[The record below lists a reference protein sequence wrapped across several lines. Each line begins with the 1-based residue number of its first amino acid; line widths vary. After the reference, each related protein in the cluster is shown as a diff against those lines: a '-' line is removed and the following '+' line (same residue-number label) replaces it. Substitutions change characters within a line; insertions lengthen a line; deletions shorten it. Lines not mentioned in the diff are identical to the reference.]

1 MRHFRIRLAGFMN
14 LKFFFIRDQMAN
26 TNAKTPHFR
35 RSVNEPLKT
44 QASYYSFVN
53 KMVLS
58 EKKSCFKASSIYY
71 T

>member
-1 MRHFRIRLAGFMN
+1 
-14 LKFFFIRDQMAN
+14 MAN